1 MTRITRTYP
10 WLARARP
17 LVALLPLALAL
28 LLTACGGGSGSSG
41 GSGY

>member
-1 MTRITRTYP
+1 MTRITRAYP
-10 WLARARP
+10 WLVRARP

-28 LLTACGGGSGSSG
+28 LLTACGGSGSSG